1 MLLAA
6 LFLAWPS
13 ASSAQQIVPERDC
26 CVQIYSTGRWIGWAA
41 SFMEATRMRQAP
53 SQFDEPMFEFLQ
65 RAGDGLRIANRS
77 CTPNQIEAW
86 GGWTAMVAQL
96 NALAGKLRDPRE
108 HLIKRRQIYV
118 YLQGAYN
125 SWGNALAVMQVNR
138 RTIRQTTC
146 ATLYFRLGYATAYAA
161 QALRHANEQFNR
173 NNDLLEGQHQM
184 DMAVRHLRLT
194 MQLLDQYDAIQL
206 TPLGDFMIQCVGL
219 RTDAIRQDV
228 QRLIDNAENINML
241 GPNIQLADNIS
252 NAIADVLTNGCVPQ
266 LVPVRPPQPS
276 AWTPTPAP
284 VWTSTPHQ
292 TPGPYRTIEPEPTA
306 QPGRYGNTRCRAYAT
321 TAVQQYREFVGRGCQ
336 HNNKNRWQ
344 GNFDN
349 HYNWCMRVGESDTRG
364 EVKERRLFLQNQCR

>member
-1 MLLAA
+1 MVAFLCFAGPTAA
-6 LFLAWPS
+6 F
-13 ASSAQQIVPERDC
+13 AQQTMPSWDC

-86 GGWTAMVAQL
+86 GGWPAMVAQL
-96 NALAGKLRDPRE
+96 NALADKLRDPRE
-108 HLIKRRQIYV
+108 HPIKRRQIYV

-125 SWGNALAVMQVNR
+125 SWGNALSVMQVNR

-173 NNDLLEGQHQM
+173 NNDLMEGQHQM

-194 MQLLDQYDAIQL
+194 MQLLDQYDAIQRR
-206 TPLGDFMIQCVGL
+206 PLGDFMIQCVGL

-228 QRLIDNAENINML
+228 QRLIDNAGNINML
-241 GPNIQLADNIS
+241 GPNIQLANNIS
-252 NAIADVLTNGCVPQ
+252 NAIANVLTNGCVPQ
-266 LVPVRPPQPS
+266 LVPVRTPQPP

-284 VWTSTPHQ
+284 VWTPE
-292 TPGPYRTIEPEPTA
+292 PYRTIGPEPTA
-306 QPGRYGNTRCRAYAT
+306 QPGKYGNARCRAYAT
-321 TAVQQYREFVGRGCQ
+321 TAVQQYREFVRRGCD
-336 HNNKNRWQ
+336 HNNKSRWQ

-349 HYNWCMRVGESDTRG
+349 HYNWCTEASAGDARG
-364 EVKERRLFLQNQCR
+364 EERERRLFLQNQCR